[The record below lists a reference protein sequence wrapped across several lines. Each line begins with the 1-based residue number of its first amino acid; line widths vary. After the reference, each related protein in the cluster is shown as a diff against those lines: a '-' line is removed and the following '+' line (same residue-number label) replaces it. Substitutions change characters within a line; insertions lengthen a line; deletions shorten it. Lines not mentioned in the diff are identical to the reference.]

1 MELCDGYLR
10 QRKYSSMCPLSDFC
24 HGCSTGYAKFSWLFP
39 KFYFTK
45 ENWKKVLDSFLHG
58 HTKNLCWDKQEIV
71 KNTNAYKNHNIDPN
85 ELKLGL

>member
-45 ENWKKVLDSFLHG
+45 ENWKKIPEFFYPWG
-58 HTKNLCWDKQEIV
+58 KQKFF
-71 KNTNAYKNHNIDPN
+71 KNTNAYKNHNVDPN